1 LQNER
6 NFDYQKERANIAD
19 QQWQMNYNQRA
30 RQYAM
35 QNALR
40 QQAINARQQKDEIL
54 AGQAILNL
62 PSYTKSN
69 PEMRATTK
77 RFKIF

>member
-1 LQNER
+1 
-6 NFDYQKERANIAD
+6 
-19 QQWQMNYNQRA
+19 
-30 RQYAM
+30 AM

-69 PEMRATTK
+69 PEMRAIQE
-77 RFKIF
+77 RFNTIKKVVVILIMMGKVFLVEHGKT